1 MYAHIFLV
9 SCELIVVTVVETVVI
24 TSTVTPGQGAS
35 INSVPEPTPSPSPGP
50 QPPMNVCDAVEV
62 DFTKGQKLPSAFKID
77 YCPQNVVYAENSLQ
91 LVLSPQC
98 GTTVSYKFPRKFG
111 KISARMRF
119 APGSG
124 AVSALIFAGPDPAD
138 EIDIEF
144 VGKDS
149 ATIQSMYFVKGQ
161 RIDQLA
167 QFHTPAAAQQQQQQ
181 ADLSLAFHDYAIELL
196 PDRINWL
203 VDGSVVRTLTKDP
216 ADTANAK
223 FPIDA
228 ASFVRFGV
236 WDGSS
241 VSSWAGVADYS
252 SGNKIAYIQ
261 NLKFTPYC

>member
-1 MYAHIFLV
+1 MRLLLLLSLV
-9 SCELIVVTVVETVVI
+9 SCELVVVTVVETVVI
-24 TSTVTPGQGAS
+24 TSTVTPGQGAAV
-35 INSVPEPTPSPSPGP
+35 NSVPEPTPTPSP

-77 YCPQNVVYAENSLQ
+77 YCPQNVVYGANALQ

-111 KISARMRF
+111 RISARMQF

-124 AVSALIFAGPDPAD
+124 AVSAFIFAGPDPAD

-144 VGKDS
+144 VGKDTAS
-149 ATIQSMYFVKGQ
+149 VQSMYFVKGQ

-167 QFHTPAAAQQQQQQ
+167 QFHSPAAQQQT
-181 ADLSLAFHDYAIELL
+181 DLSQTFHDYAIELL
-196 PDRINWL
+196 PDRVNWL
-203 VDGSVVRTLTKDP
+203 IDGNVVRTLNKDP

-228 ASFVRFGV
+228 AANVRFGV
-236 WDGSS
+236 WDGTS
-241 VSSWAGVADYS
+241 VSSWAGVADFS
-252 SGNKIAYIQ
+252 
-261 NLKFTPYC
+261 